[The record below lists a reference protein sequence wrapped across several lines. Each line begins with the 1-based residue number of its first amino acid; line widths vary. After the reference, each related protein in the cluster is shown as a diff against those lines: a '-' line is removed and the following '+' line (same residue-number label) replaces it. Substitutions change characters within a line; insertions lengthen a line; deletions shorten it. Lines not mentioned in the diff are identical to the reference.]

1 MRIVFYIYAKLF
13 SGQMKNMINW
23 FEIPVT
29 DFERGKKFYETIF
42 EVTMSMTEIQGYK
55 MAFFP
60 AEEGQVSGAICY
72 GEGYI
77 PSGAGSLLY
86 LNASPD
92 LNIVLDKTAQAGG
105 RIIVPKTLIGEDM
118 GYYAFIVDTEGNR
131 IALHSER

>member
-1 MRIVFYIYAKLF
+1 MM
-13 SGQMKNMINW
+13 QPQNMINW

-29 DFERGKKFYETIF
+29 DFDRARSFYETIF
-42 EVTMSMTEIQGYK
+42 DIEMSVTSMQGYK

-60 AEEGQVSGAICY
+60 AFEGKISGAICF

-86 LNASPD
+86 LNANPD
-92 LNIVLDKTAQAGG
+92 VNLVLDRAIQAGG
-105 RIIVPKTLIGEDM
+105 RIIVPKTLISAEV

-131 IALHSER
+131 IALHSNR

>member
-1 MRIVFYIYAKLF
+1 MQEQHMV
-13 SGQMKNMINW
+13 NW
-23 FEIPVT
+23 FEIPVS
-29 DFERGKKFYETIF
+29 DFDRARSFYETIF
-42 EVTMSMTEIQGYK
+42 DITMTVSEIQGYK

-60 AEEGQVSGAICY
+60 SFQGKISGAICF

-86 LNASPD
+86 LNANPD
-92 LNIVLDKTAQAGG
+92 VNLVLDRATTAGG
-105 RIIVPKTLIGEDM
+105 RIIVPKTLISADM